1 MVTLMDGPVGRVL
14 DFRVLDKKNRLGW
27 LRSDGKRKE
36 RKTNIYGHLLRARH
50 CARMAPLISLLLP
63 FLTSLGVRKELSLF
77 VPSLHENNGS
87 IKRS

>member
-1 MVTLMDGPVGRVL
+1 MIGGKDKGRGACVVTLMDGPVGRVL

-50 CARMAPLISLLLP
+50 CARMAPLIDPRADPGLFQLYSVLRQP
-63 FLTSLGVRKELSLF
+63 FT
-77 VPSLHENNGS
+77 
-87 IKRS
+87 

>member
-1 MVTLMDGPVGRVL
+1 M
-14 DFRVLDKKNRLGW
+14 
-27 LRSDGKRKE
+27 
-36 RKTNIYGHLLRARH
+36 KTNIHGHLFRARH

-87 IKRS
+87 MKRS